1 VNQKRLAQ
9 SQITIGTNCRIAF
22 ETMSL
27 TKNKGKVKI
36 LAFCLV
42 KRLALT
48 SHTTTGMESAG
59 MELPSSGV
67 ITMGEM
73 RYCDDPGK

>member
-1 VNQKRLAQ
+1 
-9 SQITIGTNCRIAF
+9 
-22 ETMSL
+22 MSL

-36 LAFCLV
+36 FASCLV

-48 SHTTTGMESAG
+48 SHTTTGMESVG
-59 MELPSSGV
+59 RELPSSAV

-73 RYCDDPGK
+73 QKGSTMVELLL